1 MKKDTYYMFEN
12 GKLLHFSGSLDRLIR
27 FTVDTENAEIFY
39 NGKLIYVQNTENYY
53 NNRGVKL

>member
-1 MKKDTYYMFEN
+1 MFEN

-39 NGKLIYVQNTENYY
+39 NGKL
-53 NNRGVKL
+53 L